1 MNKETV
7 ASVSQEALK
16 TPPKKRNLKLVQEEV
31 KLSDGSTFVPMPV
44 NNKSDILK
52 ASLLVL
58 FKHVADIHYNVVEI
72 IADKFGHS
80 VEELHAAIVEDPRW
94 QQMLVDPVVTDLTA
108 TAKANSVPSLKPQK
122 PKKVINTSEEP
133 ELVFD

>member
-1 MNKETV
+1 MNNQTV
-7 ASVSQEALK
+7 ASVAQEALK
-16 TPPKKRNLKLVQEEV
+16 TPPKKRNLKLVHEEV

-44 NNKSDILK
+44 NNKSDILR

-72 IADKFGHS
+72 IADKFGHT

-94 QQMLVDPVVTDLTA
+94 QQMLVDPLVTDLTA
-108 TAKANSVPSLKPQK
+108 TAKENSVCDTK
-122 PKKVINTSEEP
+122 PKKKTIIKTSEEP